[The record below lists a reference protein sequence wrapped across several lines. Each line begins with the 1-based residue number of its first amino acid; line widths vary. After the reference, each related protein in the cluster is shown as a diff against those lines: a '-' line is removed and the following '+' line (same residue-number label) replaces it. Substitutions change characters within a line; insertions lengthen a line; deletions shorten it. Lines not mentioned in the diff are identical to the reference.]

1 MAGKALRRRILA
13 DVLSKGGAEYLFEQI
28 ASGNTLTA
36 LAKEYDCSRQYLS
49 TSLKTIP
56 EYGQALSKARQEAAD
71 ALVEQGLT
79 MVDDLDGGSIAATRE
94 KVQWRKFMA
103 GSYNQERY
111 GNRPQTNVNISLGD
125 MHLDALRKVNSD
137 LAAIHKED
145 LEREAKTIDADYED
159 VSDE

>member
-28 ASGNTLTA
+28 ASGTTLTA

-56 EYGQALSKARQEAAD
+56 EYEQALRKARQEAAD

-79 MVDDLDGGSIAATRE
+79 MVDDLDGGSTSSEIAATRE
-94 KVQWRKFMA
+94 KGAVAQ
-103 GSYNQERY
+103 
-111 GNRPQTNVNISLGD
+111 
-125 MHLDALRKVNSD
+125 
-137 LAAIHKED
+137 IHGR
-145 LEREAKTIDADYED
+145 L
-159 VSDE
+159 V

>member
-79 MVDDLDGGSIAATRE
+79 MVDDLDGGSTSSEIAATRE
-94 KVQWRKFMA
+94 KVQW
-103 GSYNQERY
+103 RY

-145 LEREAKTIDADYED
+145 QEREAKTIDADYED